1 MQAVAL
7 RTQAALTAPR
17 GRVRLV
23 AVASSNQEP
32 STSGRQ
38 APQAPRPQQQQTPRP
53 GMMMG
58 PNGRPLIMGPEGQPV
73 EVRAWFY
80 VWSDP
85 MRSPLLS
92 YVLSVRAQHI
102 RPQLCAAAAPTAVVQ
117 SAPEHGK
124 TSYAAAWSHQQDIF
138 VRFTAHDMHCPST

>member
-1 MQAVAL
+1 MPLEHAYETSVRFRSLSTSVRASTAVVGQQIIMQAVAF

-23 AVASSNQEP
+23 TVATANQEP

-38 APQAPRPQQQQTPRP
+38 APQAPRAQQQQTPRP

-73 EVRAWFY
+73 EVSTSLYAWCDDNCRALYSF
-80 VWSDP
+80 D
-85 MRSPLLS
+85 R
-92 YVLSVRAQHI
+92 SVRA
-102 RPQLCAAAAPTAVVQ
+102 
-117 SAPEHGK
+117 
-124 TSYAAAWSHQQDIF
+124 
-138 VRFTAHDMHCPST
+138 

>member
-17 GRVRLV
+17 CRVRLV
-23 AVASSNQEP
+23 TVASFNQEP

-38 APQAPRPQQQQTPRP
+38 ALQAPRPQQQQTPRP

-73 EVRAWFY
+73 EVRTPLY
-80 VWSDP
+80 V
-85 MRSPLLS
+85 
-92 YVLSVRAQHI
+92 
-102 RPQLCAAAAPTAVVQ
+102 
-117 SAPEHGK
+117 
-124 TSYAAAWSHQQDIF
+124 
-138 VRFTAHDMHCPST
+138 